1 MMLVSLISYIDRN
14 TLALLAPTI
23 LRETGLSGEQ
33 YGFIISAFSI
43 AYMVGNPVWG
53 ILLDRVGLRR
63 GMTAAV
69 SLWTLASAAH
79 AFAGGLLS
87 FGAARAMLG
96 FGEGATFPGGLRTA
110 VQTLPESSR
119 SRGIA
124 VAYSG
129 GSLGAIVTP
138 IIITPLAAVYGW
150 RAAFEFT
157 GLIGFAWIAVWLMVS
172 RKIAAKQIVHVNV
185 SALRPRVTNPKVW
198 AFMAAYALGA
208 LPLAFVIYSAPLYLN
223 KVRGVSQAGLGALLW
238 IPPLG
243 WEVGYFFWGWISDRF
258 RRGGQVSFNS
268 LFLLLMVLSLPLA
281 MTARAGGLPLL
292 MFGLF
297 FAMFIAAGF
306 VILSIAYATEVF
318 SAAHSGLIAGLGAGS
333 WSAVIAMV
341 MPLFGRLF
349 DQQRYDTAFG
359 IAAIFPVSGY
369 VLWRAFGR

>member
-1 MMLVSLISYIDRN
+1 
-14 TLALLAPTI
+14 
-23 LRETGLSGEQ
+23 
-33 YGFIISAFSI
+33 
-43 AYMVGNPVWG
+43 
-53 ILLDRVGLRR
+53 
-63 GMTAAV
+63 
-69 SLWTLASAAH
+69 
-79 AFAGGLLS
+79 
-87 FGAARAMLG
+87 
-96 FGEGATFPGGLRTA
+96 
-110 VQTLPESSR
+110 
-119 SRGIA
+119 
-124 VAYSG
+124 
-129 GSLGAIVTP
+129 
-138 IIITPLAAVYGW
+138 
-150 RAAFEFT
+150 
-157 GLIGFAWIAVWLMVS
+157 
-172 RKIAAKQIVHVNV
+172 
-185 SALRPRVTNPKVW
+185 
-198 AFMAAYALGA
+198 MAAYALGA

-281 MTARAGGLPLL
+281 MTARAGALPLL

-333 WSAVIAMV
+333 WSAVIALV
-341 MPLFGRLF
+341 MPVFGRLF
-349 DQQRYDTAFG
+349 DLQRYDTAFG